1 MKAKSILSRVGNWN
15 KAWLMRCLVE
25 AIAALVQA
33 EVEAGLSLQ
42 ALAMSKLFYREP
54 SRRC

>member
-1 MKAKSILSRVGNWN
+1 
-15 KAWLMRCLVE
+15 MRCLVE